1 MHINIIKCVKDVCTG
16 RPATRYTYIRAT
28 VLYLYYIMAAS
39 AFSNYVVIVGVVVV
53 VFGFRRQLRAIC
65 YVLTAG
71 PGARADRK
79 TRTRE
84 LLVTFVFAC
93 VCVTGGPTVGKKM
106 QKTSI
111 TGFRGKMYPTRQIFL
126 KKHCTRA
133 AYRQGVTYIIYY
145 KNI

>member
-1 MHINIIKCVKDVCTG
+1 MHRTPGNQI
-16 RPATRYTYIRAT
+16 
-28 VLYLYYIMAAS
+28 YLYARPSYIYIILWPAS
-39 AFSNYVVIVGVVVV
+39 VFSNYVVIVGVVVV

-65 YVLTAG
+65 YVLTAD

-84 LLVTFVFAC
+84 LLVTFVLAC

-111 TGFRGKMYPTRQIFL
+111 TGFRGKMYPTHQIFL
-126 KKHCTRA
+126 KKHYTRA
-133 AYRQGVTYIIYY
+133 A
-145 KNI
+145 